1 MGFTD
6 LDARNESRIVGP
18 FGVPPILIGT
28 RVGLSAATYS
38 NYEEARRGFWQDT
51 MLPESKLFET
61 EYRYY
66 LSTEAGEFVAYDYS
80 EVPALQVNTEGL
92 IASAFQL
99 WQMGVAANTAFEYL
113 GLNIGNVPG
122 GDIGYVP
129 AGMVPVGYSAPSSS
143 TEEGQI
149 TATSDERSKAFSQ
162 VGVLPHL
169 LEVKKNLLRNG
180 SLPSGKRPTASL
192 SPGNKS
198 SRRPPLKL
206 LNGTDEPSWPH

>member
-1 MGFTD
+1 
-6 LDARNESRIVGP
+6 
-18 FGVPPILIGT
+18 VPPILIGT

-80 EVPALQVNTEGL
+80 EVPALQADTAGL
-92 IASAFQL
+92 IASAAQL

-113 GLNIGNVPG
+113 GLDIGNVPG

-129 AGMVPVGYSAPSSS
+129 AGVVPVGYSAPSPSS
-143 TEEGQI
+143 TEAGQI
-149 TATSDERSKAFSQ
+149 TATSDERNKGAFSQ

-180 SLPSGKRPTASL
+180 SSPSGKRPTVLL

-198 SRRPPLKL
+198 SRQPPLRL
-206 LNGTDEPSWPH
+206 LNGTDEQSWPH